1 MSIAASFAKKCE
13 QIWED
18 DPENLYEDFH
28 NAKFLAK
35 HKFGGEFG
43 SPTSHEGTK
52 GNIWIFPDNSRI
64 FISNDGSMIAPRAF
78 RGKHEVTA
86 KERHMLRGV

>member
-28 NAKFLAK
+28 KEIFGFFLTIP
-35 HKFGGEFG
+35 E
-43 SPTSHEGTK
+43 SL
-52 GNIWIFPDNSRI
+52 SRT
-64 FISNDGSMIAPRAF
+64 MAA
-78 RGKHEVTA
+78 
-86 KERHMLRGV
+86 